1 MPDVFNF
8 AFAIVIIVI
17 VLIFPI
23 KEEVAVNISAVTVKL
38 GKCPLKLQDPFV
50 STNITNFSL
59 KSQDF

>member
-1 MPDVFNF
+1 MPDVFVF

-23 KEEVAVNISAVTVKL
+23 KVAVNISEVTIKF
-38 GKCPLKLQDPFV
+38 GKCPVKFHDPFF
-50 STNITNFSL
+50 STHITNFSY